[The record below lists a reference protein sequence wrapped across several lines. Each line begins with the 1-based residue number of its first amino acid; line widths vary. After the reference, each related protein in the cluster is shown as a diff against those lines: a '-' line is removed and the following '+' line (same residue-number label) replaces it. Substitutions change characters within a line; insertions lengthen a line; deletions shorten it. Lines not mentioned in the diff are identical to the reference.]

1 MKLWPWLTFAAFI
14 IMTRSSKRIIPPG
27 NWTENYSP
35 NEFISPVNKEKI
47 PKGAED
53 SLKAIAVNVLQPA
66 RNTLRLPIRVTS
78 AYRTALRN
86 AAIGGAPNSQHITGQ
101 AVDVQPVPPTRE
113 NYKKLFDILVK
124 NGKYDQLIWENALA
138 FSETPSH
145 IHISYVVPG
154 LNPLSTYNTNRK
166 TKYQYYQDRYTL
178 IA

>member
-1 MKLWPWLTFAAFI
+1 MKLWPWLTLAALI
-14 IMTRSSKRIIPPG
+14 IMSKSSTKIIPAG
-27 NWTENYSP
+27 NWTADFSP
-35 NEFISPVNKEKI
+35 DEFISPVNREKI

-66 RNTLRLPIRVTS
+66 RNTLRLPIKVTS

-86 AAIGGAPNSQHITGQ
+86 AAIGGVLNSQHVMGQ
-101 AVDVQPVPPTRE
+101 AVDLQPVPPTKE
-113 NYKKLFDILVK
+113 NFKKLYDILVK
-124 NGKYDQLIWENALA
+124 NGKYDQIIWENALA

-154 LNPLSTYNTNRK
+154 LNPISTYKTNRK
-166 TKYQYYQDRYTL
+166 TKYQYYQNRYSL